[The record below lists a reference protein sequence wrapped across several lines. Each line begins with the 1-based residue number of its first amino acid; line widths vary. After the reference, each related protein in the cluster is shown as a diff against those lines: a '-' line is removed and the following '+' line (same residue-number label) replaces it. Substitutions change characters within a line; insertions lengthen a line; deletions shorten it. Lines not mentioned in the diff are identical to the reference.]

1 MMEVI
6 KGGKNHNSCVVN
18 VGPNNL
24 VQLNNWYPNR
34 QLIEI
39 KLVWDEYPMDVAKKI
54 LEDLSVLLQL
64 ADNATNDHVRESNL
78 VNPLAEGSV
87 K

>member
-64 ADNATNDHVRESNL
+64 ADNATNDHVRESNF